1 MFFTSRKGG
10 QGKRIKDRQA
20 ILVASRKVQ
29 DFGGSKEQVGQVQEK
44 KPGQSKFG
52 SRNQNH

>member
-1 MFFTSRKGG
+1 MFFTSQKGG
-10 QGKRIKDRQA
+10 QGKRIKDGQA